1 MGERKKKEMREG
13 RKNME
18 FGWCGS
24 REDLGNLGEDKL
36 YSEYAVLKF
45 VFNKNKLKW
54 NELYKYLRNH

>member
-45 VFNKNKLKW
+45 VFNKNKLKMKW
-54 NELYKYLRNH
+54 II